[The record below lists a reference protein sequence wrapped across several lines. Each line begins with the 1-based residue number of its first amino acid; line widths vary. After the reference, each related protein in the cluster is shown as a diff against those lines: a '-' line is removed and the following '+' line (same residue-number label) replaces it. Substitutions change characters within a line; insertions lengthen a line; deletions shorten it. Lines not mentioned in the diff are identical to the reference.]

1 MVLGRE
7 VGESAGSALLF
18 YLLAYSLM
26 NLAAF
31 GVVSALG
38 SREGEADDIER
49 YAGLSRRRPVAAAV
63 LAVAMLSLAGIP
75 PLVGFM
81 SKFYLFSA
89 VVRAG
94 LVPLAVIG
102 VINSLV
108 SVYYY
113 LRLLVV
119 MYMKQPEADGYDG
132 HEPLTVGAAAVL
144 AGLVLLLGVMP
155 DAVHRAALVVFR
167 QMSF

>member
-1 MVLGRE
+1 
-7 VGESAGSALLF
+7 
-18 YLLAYSLM
+18 M

-31 GVVSALG
+31 GIVASLG
-38 SREGEADDIER
+38 SREEADDIER

-102 VINSLV
+102 VINSLI

-119 MYMKQPEADGYDG
+119 MYMKKPEADGYAG
-132 HEPLTVGAAAVL
+132 HEPLAVGAAAVL
-144 AGLVLLLGVMP
+144 AGLVLLLGVVP
-155 DAVHRAALVVFR
+155 DGVHRAALVVFR